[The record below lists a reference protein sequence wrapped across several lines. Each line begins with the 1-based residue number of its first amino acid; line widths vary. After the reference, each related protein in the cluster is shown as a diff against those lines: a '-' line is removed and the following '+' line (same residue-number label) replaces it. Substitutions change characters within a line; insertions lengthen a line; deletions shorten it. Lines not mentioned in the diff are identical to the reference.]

1 MRRNKGIS
9 DTVYSN
15 NANIKKAYDMAK
27 AIPLLPSAYFERGI
41 DVVAETA
48 RGSNGT
54 ADPRFTQFVNYLR
67 SYWLPSTHQPQDN
80 NILSTT
86 FKSPIIHF

>member
-1 MRRNKGIS
+1 MDATS
-9 DTVYSN
+9 E
-15 NANIKKAYDMAK
+15 AAPNIFGVKQLLTIMAIK
-27 AIPLLPSAYFERGI
+27 DPLLPSAHFERGI